1 MKTNKE
7 MLAELDNEQ
16 WYDIVDWLFHDYG
29 RGFTSTKGAIIQW
42 LDQHN
47 MLEQYNTW
55 KDIISNL
62 RGM

>member
-7 MLAELDNEQ
+7 MLAELDNER

-29 RGFTSTKGAIIQW
+29 RNFTSTRGAVIQW
-42 LDQHN
+42 LDQHQIAEALDSEKN
-47 MLEQYNTW
+47 GAY
-55 KDIISNL
+55 